1 MGMADTVLVTA
12 AFTEDTVTDTVGT
25 EATHKAEPLM
35 QQPILAV
42 AILVAMVEALSKTTL
57 FFLV

>member
-1 MGMADTVLVTA
+1 MAGTALVTA
-12 AFTEDTVTDTVGT
+12 GFTADTDMGTADTA
-25 EATHKAEPLM
+25 ATHKAEPLM

-42 AILVAMVEALSKTTL
+42 EIPVAMVEALSKTTL